1 MEKVNLYIKNIKK
14 KKNPLLHSILTLG
27 ILIMQSYLIDVEIY
41 LMSKLEPV
49 LY

>member
-14 KKNPLLHSILTLG
+14 KTPLLHSILTLG

-41 LMSKLEPV
+41 LVSKLEPV